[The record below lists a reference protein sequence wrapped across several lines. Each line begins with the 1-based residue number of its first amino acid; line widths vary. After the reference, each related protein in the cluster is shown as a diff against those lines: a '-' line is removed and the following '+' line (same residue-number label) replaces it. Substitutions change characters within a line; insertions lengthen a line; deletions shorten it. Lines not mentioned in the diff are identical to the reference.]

1 MPQHISTE
9 QLSPFLEIPDHLLKP
24 ASLLTVGVQLN
35 QYQVQ
40 LVVEPLAPQRAL
52 LQFLLTSL
60 CMPCGQQTHTPLLMR
75 AEQERVV
82 PIQALQ
88 QQRFMGQHLQHQQ
101 THTHVVVS
109 PLLAGVMEPPRTQP
123 PVHTPLQVQSLLAMS
138 HSLQRGPPSLTQLR
152 FTTQTLALATA
163 AMEALHQ
170 QHKLVAEL
178 LQWLSV
184 QTR

>member
-1 MPQHISTE
+1 MPWHTQTE
-9 QLSPFLEIPDHLLKP
+9 QPSLFSATPAHWQRRAFHLVDG
-24 ASLLTVGVQLN
+24 ARLN
-35 QYQVQ
+35 QYQAQ
-40 LVVEPLAPQRAL
+40 LAVELLVPQPAL
-52 LQFLLTSL
+52 LQSLLTSL
-60 CMPCGQQTHTPLLMR
+60 CMPCGQQIPRPSHMR
-75 AEQERVV
+75 VEQVLPA

-101 THTHVVVS
+101 THTHVQAT